1 MYIQYKMNSSISIHT
16 SSYSWSVLSSD
27 FWRTSKKYLS
37 GQRFCLY
44 FTLLRVRLHFP
55 FSFHSSWGGNFN
67 LFIFLFLKEDS
78 LNPCII
84 LYLHEE
90 DLIQP
95 SFKTLQSKLH
105 ALFYFF
111 LFILYYFYCLL
122 LEFTVLY
129 FCTFA
134 IILFMFLV
142 LFFMQGAYC
151 KRLICLERR
160 ETWLENQPLTEW
172 KKGIQRDNDHFVRNW
187 KIGKPWKVWMFVM

>member
-1 MYIQYKMNSSISIHT
+1 MADPSCPQ
-16 SSYSWSVLSSD
+16 D
-27 FWRTSKKYLS
+27 FWKTSKKYLS
-37 GQRFCLY
+37 GWRFCLY

-78 LNPCII
+78 LNHCII

-95 SFKTLQSKLH
+95 SFKTLHSELH
-105 ALFYFF
+105 ALFYFILF

-134 IILFMFLV
+134 IIFMFLV

-151 KRLICLERR
+151 KRLMICLERR
-160 ETWLENQPLTEW
+160 ETWLDNQPLTEW
-172 KKGIQRDNDHFVRNW
+172 KKGIQRDVDHFVRNR